1 MIRLQR
7 SCHFVIFANQ
17 GFSVDLKLLCLQRHH
32 LLFVQILLQ
41 QNVLTWRKPDI
52 RMRSGVFVPVP
63 VPVLQQ
69 LELTGDDTAEQWPY
83 DPVRD
88 APFGYSGGKQ
98 VDVIDVALK

>member
-1 MIRLQR
+1 M
-7 SCHFVIFANQ
+7 
-17 GFSVDLKLLCLQRHH
+17 
-32 LLFVQILLQ
+32 
-41 QNVLTWRKPDI
+41 LTWRKPDI

-88 APFGYSGGKQ
+88 APFGYAGGKQ